1 MAVAQCIVPVALDHS
16 TRHNPRGGGPGL
28 KQILKGARVLVA
40 GGGLAGLTA
49 AGDLIDCGAD
59 VHVIEPRSRLGGRV
73 WTIRDDGFGRIPLEA
88 GGEFIDGEHQAI
100 RKLCAD
106 LGLQLQQILREGF
119 GLALDLRG
127 RVQLF
132 KTQKQIWGDFKR
144 ALAKEAEAFEA
155 SACDWSSSAASSI
168 GRHSLDAVL
177 RARQAG
183 DDVRA
188 MAQGLRGFYLAD
200 SDQISALPGVELSL
214 QPKDPGH
221 VTLARIKGGNDRLVE
236 KLAAKKG
243 VKISLQL
250 EVKRVAHD
258 HRGVTLSVADRN
270 GKLSALKGDYL
281 VMAAPAPIVRDLEF
295 TPALPSSLRQ
305 ALKALSDGPA
315 TKAHLLFDRSWWRT
329 PGHPQAWGS
338 NLDTGAIW
346 EAAGARPGV
355 LTMLAGGRASK
366 AFRDLL
372 EDGGPQ
378 RLVRRLSWLGEPE
391 EVRDFR
397 STTWELDRFA
407 RAGYAVFGP
416 GFKPEWR
423 SELSRSAGRIAFAGD
438 HTSRDWQG
446 YMNGAV
452 ESGARAARDIETMR
466 LMEGITG

>member
-1 MAVAQCIVPVALDHS
+1 MPAEPS
-16 TRHNPRGGGPGL
+16 RRPGPT
-28 KQILKGARVLVA
+28 LKGARVLVA

-49 AGDLIDCGAD
+49 ARGLIDRGAQ
-59 VHVIEPRSRLGGRV
+59 VHVIEARSRLGGRV
-73 WTIRDDGFGRIPLEA
+73 WTIRDDGFDGVPLEA
-88 GGEFIDGEHQAI
+88 GGEFIDGEHEDI

-132 KTQKQIWGDFKR
+132 KTQKQIWSDFKKT
-144 ALAKEAEAFEA
+144 LAKEAEALEA
-155 SACDWSSSAASSI
+155 VDCDWHSSAASLI

-177 RARQAG
+177 RGRRAS
-183 DDVRA
+183 DEVRA

-200 SDQISALPGVELSL
+200 ADQMSALPGVELSM
-214 QPKDPGH
+214 QPRDPGH
-221 VTLARIKGGNDRLVE
+221 VTLSRIKGGNDRLVA
-236 KLAAKKG
+236 KLAARTG
-243 VKISLQL
+243 VKVSLQV
-250 EVKRVAHD
+250 EVQRVEHD
-258 HRGVTLSVADRN
+258 ARGVSLSVADRN
-270 GKLSALKGDYL
+270 GKLSAIKGDYL
-281 VMAAPAPIVRDLEF
+281 VMAAPAPILRDLEF
-295 TPALPSSLRQ
+295 TPALPSPLRQ
-305 ALKALSDGPA
+305 ALKALSPGPA
-315 TKAHLLFDRSWWRT
+315 TKAHLLFDRAWWRQ

-355 LTMLAGGRASK
+355 LTMLAGGRASR

-372 EDGGPQ
+372 EEGGPQ
-378 RLVRRLSWLGEPE
+378 RLVRRLSWIGEPE

-416 GFKPEWR
+416 DFKPEWR
-423 SELSRSAGRIAFAGD
+423 SELSRSIGRIAFAGD
-438 HTSRDWQG
+438 HTSRKWQG

-452 ESGARAARDIETMR
+452 ESGHRAARDIETMR
-466 LMEGITG
+466 LMESVVP

>member
-1 MAVAQCIVPVALDHS
+1 MKSERP
-16 TRHNPRGGGPGL
+16 GPT
-28 KQILKGARVLVA
+28 LKGARVLVA

-49 AGDLIDCGAD
+49 ARGLVDRGAD
-59 VHVIEPRSRLGGRV
+59 VHVIEPRNRLGGRV
-73 WTIRDDGFGRIPLEA
+73 WTVRDAGFEDIPLEA
-88 GGEFIDGEHQAI
+88 GGEFIDGEHEDI

-132 KTQKQIWGDFKR
+132 KTQKQIWSDFKKTLASEAA
-144 ALAKEAEAFEA
+144 ALEAVD
-155 SACDWSSSAASSI
+155 CDWHSSAASAI
-168 GRHSLDAVL
+168 GRHSLAAVL
-177 RARQAG
+177 RARQAS
-183 DDVRA
+183 DEVRA

-200 SDQISALPGVELSL
+200 ADQISALPGVELSM

-221 VTLARIKGGNDRLVE
+221 VTLSRIKGGNDRLIE
-236 KLAAKKG
+236 KLGARKG
-243 VKISLQL
+243 LKVSLQL
-250 EVKRVAHD
+250 EVKRVD
-258 HRGVTLSVADRN
+258 HHARGVSLSVADRN
-270 GKLSALKGDYL
+270 GKISAITGDYL
-281 VMAAPAPIVRDLEF
+281 VVAAPAPIVRDLEF
-295 TPALPSSLRQ
+295 TPSLPSSLRQ
-305 ALKALSDGPA
+305 ALRALTPGPA
-315 TKAHLLFDRSWWRT
+315 TKAHLLFNRAWWRKE
-329 PGHPQAWGS
+329 GHPQAWGS

-397 STTWELDRFA
+397 STTWEMDRFA
-407 RAGYAVFGP
+407 REGYAVFGP
-416 GFKPEWR
+416 DFRPEWR
-423 SELSRSAGRIAFAGD
+423 SELSRSIGRIAFAGD

-452 ESGARAARDIETMR
+452 ESGARAARDIETAR
-466 LMEGITG
+466 LMEGVAG